1 MTRRP
6 YIKPPRS
13 EDCKWRDGPPPGIGW
28 WPASLAATP
37 DPTALRWWDGEWSGG
52 VALDGDSAERA
63 GRIASLKSITPER
76 FIRWTDRW
84 WEDGK

>member
-1 MTRRP
+1 
-6 YIKPPRS
+6 
-13 EDCKWRDGPPPGIGW
+13 
-28 WPASLAATP
+28 
-37 DPTALRWWDGEWSGG
+37 